1 MAGETQ
7 ASGGSVKT
15 GQQAAE
21 PEIEI
26 IEEGDGGNAQGQQRD
41 ATDIERAGQY
51 EYDADEGG
59 EEEGD
64 ARTGHNQGGEV
75 GSDGRQGI
83 ENTQQEQTARQRR
96 RQREKMA
103 RDRERSEL
111 VKLRQENAAL
121 IANQQQLD
129 HRLSNVEVSGIDG
142 QIAGLESEI
151 QRASSVMRRAMES
164 QNGEDFVRAQE
175 IRDVLRD
182 RLNGLKAQK
191 ADASQ
196 RTGQAQGGQQRQQA
210 PALPNG
216 LHPQQVQFAR
226 IFVQRHPWYDTRNG
240 TRDVDSQQVQQL
252 DNEMMNQGFDPKTPE
267 YWVELERRVQEEIPH
282 KFQQAAANQGGNGG
296 GPVNNG
302 NGQGSNGR
310 RQAGGPR
317 LPGNSSNGGGNGG
330 QPLKFHLSRERKQAL
345 IDLGVYD
352 DPVQRNK
359 HIKSFMA
366 WDKDHQTKQ

>member
-1 MAGETQ
+1 VAESTQQSTGNGGKQGTQ
-7 ASGGSVKT
+7 AP
-15 GQQAAE
+15 E

-26 IEEGDGGNAQGQQRD
+26 IEEGEGGNAQSQQRD
-41 ATDIERAGQY
+41 ATDTERAGQY
-51 EYDADEGG
+51 DYDQDEG
-59 EEEGD
+59 EEGD
-64 ARTGHNQGGEV
+64 ARTGHSQGGEV
-75 GSDGRQGI
+75 GSDGRQGA

-111 VKLRQENAAL
+111 IRLRQENAAL
-121 IANQQQLD
+121 VANQQQLD
-129 HRLSNVEVSGIDG
+129 SRLSNVEVSGIDG
-142 QIAGLESEI
+142 QISSLESEI

-182 RLNGLKAQK
+182 RLTGLKAQK
-191 ADASQ
+191 AEASQ
-196 RTGQAQGGQQRQQA
+196 RTEQAQGGQQRPQA
-210 PALPNG
+210 QLPNG
-216 LHPQQVQFAR
+216 LHPQQIQFAR

-240 TRDVDSQQVQQL
+240 TKDGDSQQVQQL
-252 DNEMMNQGFDPKTPE
+252 DNEMMNQGFDPKTAE

-282 KFQQAAANQGGNGG
+282 KFQQAAANQGNNS
-296 GPVNNG
+296 GPNAMNN
-302 NGQGSNGR
+302 GSNGR
-310 RQAGGPR
+310 RPAGGPR
-317 LPGNSSNGGGNGG
+317 LPGGSSNGGGNGG
-330 QPLKFHLSRERKQAL
+330 QPLKFHLSALRKQAL

-366 WDKDHQTKQ
+366 WDKDHPTKQ